1 MNSLLYDYISTL
13 PVTELSQTLIEIS
26 RAAGGEWQVWE
37 QLSINEVPLRRAVMT
52 KLQKGQEYQFRLIA
66 VNKAG
71 KSEPS
76 HPSRPKVAKETDRK

>member
-1 MNSLLYDYISTL
+1 MSET
-13 PVTELSQTLIEIS
+13 VIEIS
-26 RAAGGEWQVWE
+26 RTTGGQWQIWE
-37 QLSINEVPLRRAVMT
+37 QLDIKEVPSRRAVMS

-76 HPSRPKVAKETDRK
+76 HPSRPKLAKETDRE